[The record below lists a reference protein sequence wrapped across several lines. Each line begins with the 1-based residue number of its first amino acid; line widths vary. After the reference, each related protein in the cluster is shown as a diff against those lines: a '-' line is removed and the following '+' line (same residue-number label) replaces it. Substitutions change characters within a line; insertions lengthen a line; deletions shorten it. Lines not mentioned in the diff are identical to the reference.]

1 MLQITRD
8 ITQPLGFEPF
18 IAPEGWTSP
27 DQYAQFGNEV
37 NIYAIFCAY
46 QHPNKAYAYTFSDA
60 VATLTLATG
69 SYISYCYGYTVGG
82 IEYRYEI
89 VGGTIDWTGKTK
101 RWVIVNRT
109 DYESFCSFP
118 GGAIT
123 VYVSSKIKNLGGGGC
138 VSYFVENR
146 AVIKKVMIGYSSLKG
161 ALLTNGIVNFPPNCV
176 YGPSTG
182 QSFGEAG
189 IIKVIY
195 NNIILSIP
203 PLDFYDAVF
212 LKEVILPNALTTIS
226 SAAFNGCVSLKNI
239 TFPTTITS
247 IGSQAFY
254 RCSSLTSF
262 IIPPNIAENGIGEAV
277 ISGTNIPLENI
288 SSLST
293 NYYVGTSDK
302 TIYGIIFSKTS
313 SLIKTCIGTSFLKN
327 GDIDFQTDT
336 PTLERIGNSAFE
348 YCNSI
353 LSITLPA
360 SLTSIGAN
368 AFQSCGITS
377 LTLPNSLTSIG
388 A

>member
-1 MLQITRD
+1 MLKKKHKRQT
-8 ITQPLGFEPF
+8 LGFEPF

-37 NIYAIFCAY
+37 NIHAIFCAY
-46 QHPNKAYAYTFSDA
+46 QHPNKAYAYTFSST
-60 VATLTLATG
+60 VATLTLAAG
-69 SYISYCYGYTVGG
+69 SGISYCYGYTVGG

-118 GGAIT
+118 SGAIA

-146 AVIKKVMIGYSSLKG
+146 AVIKKVMTSFNSLNG

-176 YGPSTG
+176 YGSNYG
-182 QSFGEAG
+182 QFFQGAG
-189 IIKVIY
+189 MIKVIY

-203 PLDFYDAVF
+203 QYEFYYAGL
-212 LKEVILPNALTTIS
+212 LKEVILPNALTTIGA
-226 SAAFNGCVSLKNI
+226 AAFNGCVSLKNI

-247 IGSQAFY
+247 IGYQAFY
-254 RCSSLTSF
+254 GCSSLTSF

-277 ISGTNIPLENI
+277 ISRTNIPLENI

-293 NYYVGTSDK
+293 NYYVGTSDE

-313 SLIKTCIGTSFLKN
+313 SLIKIFQAFPKFFGKANRSLFLVVPGHSGVVPCRPRGVLSSGRCSLSFFSVELFKN
-327 GDIDFQTDT
+327 VLRLF
-336 PTLERIGNSAFE
+336 AF
-348 YCNSI
+348 
-353 LSITLPA
+353 
-360 SLTSIGAN
+360 
-368 AFQSCGITS
+368 FFVFH
-377 LTLPNSLTSIG
+377 LTLI
-388 A
+388 